1 MSIIRTAERRR
12 ESILVLICATVI
24 SSCGDDGASIQP
36 TTAASGATLPLS
48 SAEPSASSVVAMEA
62 TGGVDGPVVY
72 TAVPDLPGA
81 EDAGATGTLELVG
94 QCLLLGGADVGRRLV
109 LVWPF
114 GTTWSDDQSEVIQ
127 PDHSAVPIGSQILAG
142 GGERQAGHLEEFLS
156 DPEALERINDCVA
169 YAATDNVFVIQD
181 DGRGH
186 PVEVIP

>member
-1 MSIIRTAERRR
+1 
-12 ESILVLICATVI
+12 
-24 SSCGDDGASIQP
+24 
-36 TTAASGATLPLS
+36 
-48 SAEPSASSVVAMEA
+48 MEA

-94 QCLLLGGADVGRRLV
+94 QCLLLGGANVGRRPV

-114 GTTWSDDQSEVIQ
+114 GTTWRDDQSEVIQ
-127 PDHSAVPIGSQILAG
+127 PDHSAVPIGSKISAG
-142 GGERQAGHLEEFLS
+142 GGYYGPDQLAEQWLS
-156 DPEALERINDCVA
+156 DSEALQRVRGCVE
-169 YAATDNVFVIQD
+169 YDGSDNVFVIQD

>member
-1 MSIIRTAERRR
+1 MSIIRTAECRRK
-12 ESILVLICATVI
+12 SILVLMCATAI
-24 SSCGDDGASIQP
+24 SSCGDDGASTQP
-36 TTAASGATLPLS
+36 TTAASGANLP
-48 SAEPSASSVVAMEA
+48 SAEPFASSVVATEA

-81 EDAGATGTLELVG
+81 EAAAATGTLELVG
-94 QCLLLGGADVGRRLV
+94 QCLLVGGADVGRRTV

-114 GTTWSDDQSEVIQ
+114 GTTWSDDQSAVIQ
-127 PDHSAVPIGSQILAG
+127 PDQSAVPIGSKISAG

-156 DPEALERINDCVA
+156 DPEALERINDCVEF
-169 YAATDNVFVIQD
+169 AATENVFVIQD